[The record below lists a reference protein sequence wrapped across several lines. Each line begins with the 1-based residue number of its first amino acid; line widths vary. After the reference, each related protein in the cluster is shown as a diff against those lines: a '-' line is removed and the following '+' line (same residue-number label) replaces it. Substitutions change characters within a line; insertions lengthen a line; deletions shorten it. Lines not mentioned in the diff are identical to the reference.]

1 MTGPYRHSMA
11 LAQAFQFDGTMR
23 QKDIIGEWVPLD
35 EPGPLSDVIS
45 GNEKWVRGIRF
56 EEIDQN
62 LILRHVTSKRD
73 KLLTI
78 DLKQCPMVMKELA

>member
-1 MTGPYRHSMA
+1 VSGCRSMS
-11 LAQAFQFDGTMR
+11 
-23 QKDIIGEWVPLD
+23 
-35 EPGPLSDVIS
+35 PGPLSDVIS

-62 LILRHVTSKRD
+62 LILKHVTSKRD

-78 DLKQCPMVMKELA
+78 DLKQCPMVMTELGLMFAQGQPLRREHLPRPAR